1 MKIPRLMSPTC
12 RHYLFA
18 AVALLALCAPVS
30 AQSAFVFDDTVVRTY
45 QIEVSAQDW
54 DDILNNRLAVGEYRP
69 CTWRFGGEEYR
80 DVQIRLRGESSRDL
94 DGGAKPNLKV
104 KFRNGQRFYNMKAIS
119 LDHLGDAAQMSERLS
134 YGIYN
139 RRGVNAPRYADAR
152 INLRLGSAE
161 PSYLGL
167 FGVEELIDE
176 GFLTRRFD
184 DDRGRLYRMRP
195 NSDPFVYLGE
205 VWGTYVPIPFEPK
218 TAFTTDHTAL
228 VDLVRTIA
236 DSPPDRFRERVGTR
250 MSLSTLMEY
259 IAVESVIGEAD
270 GYLADFDDG
279 IPFYNNTFFYQ
290 LPADGRFY
298 MITWDRDSSFN
309 GVRLAFSVL
318 RGLERSNLTRWMWA
332 DGPSRAEYLSR
343 CREIAEQ
350 QLNPSILLPEL
361 DRVYQQIRP
370 HVLEDRNK
378 PVTDE
383 QFEQAVVDL
392 RQFIRQRYENVM
404 REVQ

>member
-1 MKIPRLMSPTC
+1 MKIPRVPSPIRRPC
-12 RHYLFA
+12 VFA
-18 AVALLALCAPVS
+18 VAALLALCAPVS

-45 QIEVSAQDW
+45 QIEVSPQDW
-54 DDILNNRLAVGEYRP
+54 DDILNNRLVEGEYRP

-80 DVQIRLRGESSRDL
+80 DVRIRLRGESSRDL
-94 DGGAKPNLKV
+94 EGWAKPNLKV
-104 KFRNGQRFYNMKAIS
+104 KFRTSQPFYNMKAIS

-139 RRGVNAPRYADAR
+139 RRGVNAPRYAHAR
-152 INLRLGSAE
+152 INLKLGSAE

-195 NSDPFVYLGE
+195 DTDPFVYRGDA
-205 VWGTYVPIPFEPK
+205 WGLYVPRPFEPK
-218 TAFTTDHTAL
+218 TDSTTDHTAL
-228 VDLVRTIA
+228 VDVVRTVS
-236 DSPPDRFRERVGTR
+236 DSPPDRFREGVGTR

-259 IAVESVIGEAD
+259 IAIESVIGEAD

-279 IPFYNNTFFYQ
+279 LPFYNNTFFYQ

-298 MITWDRDSSFN
+298 MIVWDRDNSFS

-361 DRVYQQIRP
+361 ERVYQQIRP
-370 HVLEDRNK
+370 HVLEDPNK
-378 PVTDE
+378 PLTNE
-383 QFEQAVVDL
+383 EFEQAVVDL

-404 REVQ
+404 REVP